1 MGAMLLQD
9 TSPSRRQRSLNYA
22 IAASLILHAVVLFVP
37 EVSTPDIHPPGGP
50 TATTVAPPQRLEA
63 RLAPIRP
70 PSPMPDALPARPQ
83 EERKQI
89 LAMKKPKGQQAAS
102 RKPKWTVAE
111 KAEMNDF
118 LRELEAQSRTAPTPT
133 PTLAQRSTAMARGAV
148 GRQAEQERDG
158 RAILERIPDSPP
170 VDPFS
175 LEMYLDSLVRKL
187 NQSASFVKSDP
198 RNRGVKTAS
207 VMVRLN
213 PNGSLRSFEILNMA
227 DQQDEVAFI
236 KSVVERAVP
245 FAAFP
250 PDLRKSAYSLGMLI
264 CIMPPGASGGFGFN
278 RMTEGQ
284 AC

>member
-1 MGAMLLQD
+1 M
-9 TSPSRRQRSLNYA
+9 NYA
-22 IAASLILHAVVLFVP
+22 IAASLVLHALILFVP
-37 EVSTPDIHPPGGP
+37 KMSPPEANRSAGP
-50 TATTVAPPQRLEA
+50 AATSVAPPQRLEA
-63 RLAPIRP
+63 RLAPSRRP
-70 PSPMPDALPARPQ
+70 PVPSPAPQPARPQ
-83 EERKQI
+83 APQKQI
-89 LAMKKPKGQQAAS
+89 LAMKKSQGQQAAS

-118 LRELEAQSRTAPTPT
+118 LRELEHQARTA
-133 PTLAQRSTAMARGAV
+133 PTLAQRSKAMARGMA
-148 GRQAEQERDG
+148 GRQAQQDRDG

-175 LEMYLDSLVRKL
+175 LEMYLDSLVKKL
-187 NQSASFVKSDP
+187 NQSAGFVKSDP

-207 VMVRLN
+207 VMIRLN

-250 PDLRKSAYSLGMLI
+250 PDLRKSAYSVGMLI

-278 RMTEGQ
+278 RMAEGQ
-284 AC
+284 GC

>member
-1 MGAMLLQD
+1 
-9 TSPSRRQRSLNYA
+9 
-22 IAASLILHAVVLFVP
+22 
-37 EVSTPDIHPPGGP
+37 
-50 TATTVAPPQRLEA
+50 
-63 RLAPIRP
+63 
-70 PSPMPDALPARPQ
+70 
-83 EERKQI
+83 
-89 LAMKKPKGQQAAS
+89 MKKSQGQQAAS

-118 LRELEAQSRTAPTPT
+118 LRELEQQKRTA
-133 PTLAQRSTAMARGAV
+133 PTLAQRSLAMARGMA
-148 GRQAEQERDG
+148 GRQAQQDRDG

-175 LEMYLDSLVRKL
+175 LEMYLDSLVKKL
-187 NQSASFVKSDP
+187 NQSAGFVKSDP

-207 VMVRLN
+207 VMIRLN

-250 PDLRKSAYSLGMLI
+250 PDLRKSAYSVGMLI

-278 RMTEGQ
+278 RMAEGQ
-284 AC
+284 GC

>member
-1 MGAMLLQD
+1 MGAMLLQR
-9 TSPSRRQRSLNYA
+9 TPPSRRQHSLNYA
-22 IAASLILHAVVLFVP
+22 IAASLVLHALILFVP
-37 EVSTPDIHPPGGP
+37 KISPPEISPPAGSA
-50 TATTVAPPQRLEA
+50 ATTVAPPQRLEA
-63 RLAPIRP
+63 RLAPSRPP
-70 PSPMPDALPARPQ
+70 PSPSPAPQPAQPQ
-83 EERKQI
+83 EQRKQI
-89 LAMKKPKGQQAAS
+89 LAMKKPQGRQAAS
-102 RKPKWTVAE
+102 QKPKWTVAE

-118 LRELEAQSRTAPTPT
+118 LRELEEQSRTVPA
-133 PTLAQRSTAMARGAV
+133 PTLAQRSTAMARGMA
-148 GRQAEQERDG
+148 GRQAQQDRDG

-175 LEMYLDSLVRKL
+175 LEMYLDSLVKKL
-187 NQSASFVKSDP
+187 NQSAGFVKSDP

-207 VMVRLN
+207 VMIRLN

-284 AC
+284 RC

>member
-1 MGAMLLQD
+1 MLLQR
-9 TSPSRRQRSLNYA
+9 TPPSRRQRSLNYA
-22 IAASLILHAVVLFVP
+22 IAASLVLHALILFVP
-37 EVSTPDIHPPGGP
+37 KISPPEISPPAGSA
-50 TATTVAPPQRLEA
+50 ATTVAPPQRLEA
-63 RLAPIRP
+63 RLAPSRP
-70 PSPMPDALPARPQ
+70 PPTPTPAPQPAQPQ
-83 EERKQI
+83 EQRKQI
-89 LAMKKPKGQQAAS
+89 LAMKKPQGRQAAAQ
-102 RKPKWTVAE
+102 KPKWTVAE

-118 LRELEAQSRTAPTPT
+118 LRELEEQSRTVPA
-133 PTLAQRSTAMARGAV
+133 PTLAQRSTAMARGMA
-148 GRQAEQERDG
+148 GRQAQQDRDG

-175 LEMYLDSLVRKL
+175 LEMYLDSLVKKL
-187 NQSASFVKSDP
+187 NQSAGFVKSDP

-207 VMVRLN
+207 VMIRLN

-284 AC
+284 RC